1 MCPGRVGN
9 GAIIATDQSG
19 FWRDTDGRQLWPE
32 HTRGTE
38 GEIVSTPRPR
48 NTSDRRNARIV
59 VVQILYQD
67 DLNPQHSPVW
77 DEDLIKRRLRHPQ
90 LVAFAQSLLAG
101 VRLHQ
106 TELDAKLA
114 AVTENWSLSRMAITD
129 RNVLRLGAYELLYSD
144 TPPRVVIDEAV
155 ELAKLFGTQQSGQFV
170 NGILDRLYRDI
181 VSHHG
186 TSVESS

>member
-1 MCPGRVGN
+1 
-9 GAIIATDQSG
+9 
-19 FWRDTDGRQLWPE
+19 
-32 HTRGTE
+32 
-38 GEIVSTPRPR
+38 
-48 NTSDRRNARIV
+48 
-59 VVQILYQD
+59 
-67 DLNPQHSPVW
+67 
-77 DEDLIKRRLRHPQ
+77 

>member
-1 MCPGRVGN
+1 
-9 GAIIATDQSG
+9 
-19 FWRDTDGRQLWPE
+19 
-32 HTRGTE
+32 
-38 GEIVSTPRPR
+38 
-48 NTSDRRNARIV
+48 

-67 DLNPQHSPVW
+67 DLNPQHSPAW

-90 LVAFAQSLLAG
+90 LVAFAQSLLTG
-101 VRLHQ
+101 VRLRQ
-106 TELDAKLA
+106 KELDAKLA
-114 AVTENWSLSRMAITD
+114 AVAENWSLSRMAITD

-186 TSVESS
+186 TSVES

>member
-1 MCPGRVGN
+1 M
-9 GAIIATDQSG
+9 
-19 FWRDTDGRQLWPE
+19 
-32 HTRGTE
+32 
-38 GEIVSTPRPR
+38 STPRPR
-48 NTSDRRNARIV
+48 NTSDRRDARIV

-181 VSHHG
+181 ASHHG